1 MTLQKWVLLK
11 YDTSGISDSYRRRRP
26 DRSDHDPRATGGRA
40 GGRGRGVH
48 AAAHRT
54 GHTVPV
60 SQGDGTFSMQN
71 VTQAIEFLDVTQA
84 IAFLDVEAPH
94 ELPDP
99 GSVSKPTI
107 AYVDSE
113 DDYVGV
119 FKQ

>member
-1 MTLQKWVLLK
+1 
-11 YDTSGISDSYRRRRP
+11 
-26 DRSDHDPRATGGRA
+26 
-40 GGRGRGVH
+40 
-48 AAAHRT
+48 
-54 GHTVPV
+54 
-60 SQGDGTFSMQN
+60 MQN

-84 IAFLDVEAPH
+84 IGFLDVESTY